1 MKKNNKGFMITEA
14 LIVSTIVLG
23 VLIFMYAQFRT
34 INNGFN
40 QTFKY
45 NTVENIYKTNEI
57 KKFIETDATNN
68 MISLLNESKNG
79 YLNITECNISTY
91 NDINFCKFLYDKLQI
106 KSVLLL
112 AEDVTNVV
120 NGNMDDID
128 VGTQNFLKYIKN
140 NYTGNYHRIVVSYE
154 DGTYATLRIGVLRD
168 IYDFEYTGDVQT
180 FTAPIDAYY
189 QIELWG
195 AQGGNAS
202 DTYIGGKGA
211 YTKGTI
217 FLKKDTNLYIY
228 VGATGNR
235 NLKFISD
242 TVTDSAVNYT
252 WPRKYYQ
259 GDIMFNSGTYSSA
272 QETGYGM
279 SGGGA
284 TDIRLVNG
292 NWDNFD
298 SLKSRIM
305 VASGG
310 SGACT
315 YFRSSN
321 GVPGGALSG
330 IDGSVLGVDG
340 RVIDGSIPT
349 GGTQTSGGVKGTG
362 KFTATSTNGT
372 FGKGGQGVFG
382 TSSGGAG
389 YYGGG
394 AASHGGS
401 TVGIG
406 GSGSSFISGYEGC
419 DAISEISTESN
430 IIHTGQSVH
439 YSGYKFEYGEMIA
452 GDSEMPN
459 YEGGT
464 MIGNAGNGHAKIT
477 IVSE

>member
-14 LIVSTIVLG
+14 LIISTIVLAIL
-23 VLIFMYAQFRT
+23 VFMYAQFRT
-34 INNGFN
+34 INKGFN

-45 NTVENIYKTNEI
+45 NTVEDIYKTNEI

-68 MISLLNESKNG
+68 MISLLNSSDYG
-79 YLNITECNISTY
+79 YLDITECNITTY
-91 NDINFCKFLYDKLQI
+91 NDVSFCKYLYEKLQI

-120 NGNMDDID
+120 NGKMNNLET
-128 VGTQNFLKYIKN
+128 GTQNFLKYIKN
-140 NYTGNYHRIVVSYE
+140 NYTGNYHRIVVSYK
-154 DGTYATLRIGVLRD
+154 DGTYATLRIDVLRD
-168 IYDFEYTGDVQT
+168 IYDFEYTGDVQI

-195 AQGGNAS
+195 AQGGDAS

-217 FLKKDTNLYIY
+217 YLKKDTKLYVY

-235 NLKFISD
+235 DLKFISD
-242 TVTDSAVNYT
+242 TITDTATNYT
-252 WPRKYYQ
+252 WPRKYYE
-259 GDIMFNSGTYSSA
+259 GDVMFNSGTYSSA
-272 QETGYGM
+272 QENGYGM

-284 TDIRLVNG
+284 TDIRLING

-310 SGACT
+310 SGAST
-315 YFRSSN
+315 YHRSSN

-330 IDGSVLGVDG
+330 IDGSVLGT
-340 RVIDGSIPT
+340 DGSIPT
-349 GGTQTSGGVKGTG
+349 GGTQTSGGLKGTG
-362 KFTATSTNGT
+362 RYTTASTNGT

-394 AASHGGS
+394 AASHGAG

-419 DAISEISTESN
+419 DAIAETSTESN

-439 YSGYKFEYGEMIA
+439 YSGYEFEYAEMIA
-452 GDSEMPN
+452 GNSEMPN
-459 YEGGT
+459 YQGGT
-464 MIGNAGNGHAKIT
+464 MIGNSGNGYARIT
-477 IVSE
+477 MLSE